1 VNAARETYRKI
12 WASILGAVA
21 VALLATGAVVT
32 HKVYQ
37 ADAEEFGILAFTRV
51 SDRELVI
58 DTTFSGSI
66 RKGDRLYTTYDRN
79 GPRGKRACPT

>member
-1 VNAARETYRKI
+1 MNTTRETYRKI
-12 WASILGAVA
+12 WASILGAIAA
-21 VALLATGAVVT
+21 VLLIAGALVT
-32 HKVYQ
+32 HKVYE
-37 ADAEEFGILAFTRV
+37 ADAGEFGILAFTRV

-66 RKGDRLYTTYDRN
+66 RKGERLYTTYDRN